1 MRKLGYLLCLM
12 ALSTASLTEAKVI
25 AETNNLG
32 GGRIVLTDEAC
43 RQKGYR
49 LAYTQMSG
57 QQTILGCWSS
67 DDSFVHIMWY
77 DNDLRSYPI
86 ENWILKNYKPNT

>member
-1 MRKLGYLLCLM
+1 MKRLLLVIV
-12 ALSTASLTEAKVI
+12 SLTLCTTLEAKVI